1 MFKDNIDHVIVEISK
16 RISNLDQVQ
25 NEIEFN
31 DLSVASGISSACIL
45 FAELDYTFPNEDWD
59 KIGHEYLVF
68 IKEKIENVITN
79 YSLSC
84 LGGLG
89 GIGFSIL
96 ALSQNQK
103 RYQKF
108 LSEFNSFYFNL
119 LKKHINE
126 IKNSRKNDPF
136 LYETIYGL
144 AGIGRYLLFFKD
156 VKDANDLLREILKL
170 IVELTNKL
178 FFKTEDKPKKVY
190 SIAGERN
197 IFDCGLAHGIS
208 GPLSLLSI
216 CCKNKVCVEGQ
227 LDAVKKIS
235 NWLINTKMAGLNGLS
250 FPNSIFINEENKDIS
265 LNTNTRD
272 AWCYGSPGICRT
284 LVLAEEATGD
294 TRYSNCAVSVFK
306 DVMKRNFELQKNFSP
321 TFCHGISGLLTITIL
336 LNKSLNMSELKSYIL
351 FLGEELLE
359 FYNTDN
365 IFGFQNIERDAY
377 KTVVVSNELGV
388 LTGITGI
395 LLALLAFR
403 NQKTYTHWESI
414 LLLN

>member
-1 MFKDNIDHVIVEISK
+1 MLNIDHVIVEISK
-16 RISNLDQVQ
+16 KISNLDQIQ

-31 DLSVASGISSACIL
+31 DLSAASGISSVCIL
-45 FAELDYTFPNEDWD
+45 FAELDYTFPNKDWD
-59 KIGHEYLVF
+59 KIGHKYLVS
-68 IKEKIENVITN
+68 IKERIENGITN

-108 LSEFNSFYFNL
+108 LSEFNSYYFNL
-119 LKKHINE
+119 LKKHLNE
-126 IKNSRKNDPF
+126 IKNSQKNDSF

-178 FFKTEDKPKKVY
+178 FFGTEDKPKKVY
-190 SIAGERN
+190 SIACEKS

-216 CCKNKVCVEGQ
+216 CYKHNVCVEGQ
-227 LDAVKKIS
+227 LESVRKIS
-235 NWLINTKMAGLNGLS
+235 NWLINTQVSGLNGLY
-250 FPNSIFINEENKDIS
+250 FPNSVFISEENKDIS

-284 LVLAEEATGD
+284 LVLAGEATGD
-294 TRYSNCAVSVFK
+294 ARYRNCAISVFK
-306 DVMKRNFELQKNFSP
+306 DVIKRNFELQKNYSP
-321 TFCHGISGLLTITIL
+321 TFCHGISGLLMITIL
-336 LNKSLNMSELKSYIL
+336 LNKSLNMSELKSYKL
-351 FLGEELLE
+351 FLVEALLE

-365 IFGFQNIERDAY
+365 IFGFQNIEQDAC
-377 KTVVVSNELGV
+377 KKVVVSNELGV
-388 LTGITGI
+388 LTGATGV
-395 LLALLAFR
+395 LLALLAFK
-403 NQKTYTHWESI
+403 NQKTYTRWESI